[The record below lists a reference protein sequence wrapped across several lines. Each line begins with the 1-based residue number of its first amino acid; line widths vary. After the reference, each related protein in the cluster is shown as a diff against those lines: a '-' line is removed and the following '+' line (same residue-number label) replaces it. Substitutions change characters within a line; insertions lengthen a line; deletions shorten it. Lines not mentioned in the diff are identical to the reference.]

1 MIYPK
6 YNCIIISQVG
16 SANQRETDHHRDT
29 THDKILV
36 DPRSHA
42 TTETGLLSNSVWAW
56 QGER

>member
-1 MIYPK
+1 M
-6 YNCIIISQVG
+6 G